1 MVAGFNRAKP
11 LKIKHAWGQSNAFDR
26 WRLSVASLA
35 ARVWLTMHRPLE
47 ALVII
52 VMSIGVCAAAHA
64 QTTTEPI
71 LDRMAAEFQEA
82 YNRGD
87 TLKVAS
93 FYAEDAVVM
102 PPNRPMV
109 QGRAAIAAILRANLA
124 DDPATMRL
132 IPIESAIAGTRA
144 YEVGRRVMTWQ
155 HGLVLNEK
163 YTRVFKRVGD
173 EWKIAYWIWNGDSPA
188 TPPR

>member
-1 MVAGFNRAKP
+1 
-11 LKIKHAWGQSNAFDR
+11 
-26 WRLSVASLA
+26 
-35 ARVWLTMHRPLE
+35 MHRPLK
-47 ALVII
+47 ALGII
-52 VMSIGVCAAAHA
+52 VMSIAVCAAAHA

-87 TLKVAS
+87 TLTVAS

-109 QGRAAIAAILRANLA
+109 QGRAAVAAILRANLA

-163 YTRVFKRVGD
+163 YTRVFKRVGN

>member
-1 MVAGFNRAKP
+1 MHKP
-11 LKIKHAWGQSNAFDR
+11 VF
-26 WRLSVASLA
+26 
-35 ARVWLTMHRPLE
+35 P
-47 ALVII
+47 LVILTLTT
-52 VMSIGVCAAAHA
+52 VCGGAHA

-71 LDRMAAEFQEA
+71 LDRMAGEFQDA

-87 TLKVAS
+87 PATVAS

-109 QGRAAIAAILRANLA
+109 QGRAAIAAVLRSNLA

-132 IPIESAIAGTRA
+132 IPIESAIVGTRA

-155 HGLVLNEK
+155 RGLVLNEK
-163 YTRVFKRVGD
+163 YTRVLKRVGD
-173 EWKIAYWIWNGDSPA
+173 DWKIAYWI
-188 TPPR
+188 

>member
-1 MVAGFNRAKP
+1 M
-11 LKIKHAWGQSNAFDR
+11 
-26 WRLSVASLA
+26 SVAPLA
-35 ARVWLTMHRPLE
+35 ARVWLTMHRPLF
-47 ALVII
+47 ALGILMLIAVY
-52 VMSIGVCAAAHA
+52 GGAHA

-71 LDRMAAEFQEA
+71 LDRVAAQFQDA
-82 YNRGD
+82 YNRRD

-93 FYAEDAVVM
+93 FYADDAVVM

-109 QGRAAIAAILRANLA
+109 QGRAAIAAMVRSNLA

-173 EWKIAYWIWNGDSPA
+173 DWKIAYWIWNGDSPA

>member
-1 MVAGFNRAKP
+1 MAHQLDFVEDFPPIVTDPP
-11 LKIKHAWGQSNAFDR
+11 LAHVQW
-26 WRLSVASLA
+26 SV
-35 ARVWLTMHRPLE
+35 RRPVLT
-47 ALVII
+47 LVI
-52 VMSIGVCAAAHA
+52 VTLTLVYADSHA

-71 LDRMAAEFQEA
+71 LDRMAGEFHYA

-87 TLKVAS
+87 AAKVAS

-109 QGRAAIAAILRANLA
+109 QGRTAIAAVLRSNLA

-132 IPIESAIAGTRA
+132 IPIESAIVGTRA

-173 EWKIAYWIWNGDSPA
+173 DWKIAYWIWNADSPA
-188 TPPR
+188 TPAR